1 MMRLMPL
8 RVALCLLTLRDI
20 LPEITVSAMNISN
33 PAMPGDSTR
42 SKPAFAAASAALYE
56 ILYVSTMAANEPLR
70 TVADIAAQSRAANLA
85 GNITGVLV
93 FDGMRFCQHLEG
105 NRKQVLA
112 LMERIRQDP
121 RHTQVEVV
129 YHGALYERRFR
140 RFSLGYTTL
149 DDADLLE
156 KIENLDGLVALNA
169 FWDML
174 TTLDLD
180 A

>member
-1 MMRLMPL
+1 MATRS
-8 RVALCLLTLRDI
+8 VALRR
-20 LPEITVSAMNISN
+20 
-33 PAMPGDSTR
+33 PAVKSCSST
-42 SKPAFAAASAALYE
+42 KPS
-56 ILYVSTMAANEPLR
+56 
-70 TVADIAAQSRAANLA
+70 SRAANLA
-85 GNITGVLV
+85 GKITGVLV

-112 LMERIRQDP
+112 LLERIRQDP

-129 YHGALYERRFR
+129 YHGALDDRRFR

-156 KIENLDGLVALNA
+156 KIENLDGTVALNA
-169 FWDML
+169 FVDML
-174 TTLDLD
+174 TTLNLD

>member
-1 MMRLMPL
+1 MLWLMSS
-8 RVALCLLTLRDI
+8 RAKLCLLTLHTI
-20 LPEITVSAMNISN
+20 LPEITVSAMNTST
-33 PAMPGDSTR
+33 PATPGDSKR
-42 SKPAFAAASAALYE
+42 SKPSFAAASAPLYE

-70 TVADIAAQSRAANLA
+70 TVADIAVQSRAANLA

-121 RHTQVEVV
+121 RHMQVEVV
-129 YHGALYERRFR
+129 YHGALHERRFR
-140 RFSLGYTTL
+140 HFSLGYPTL

-156 KIENLDGLVALNA
+156 KIGNLDGTVALNA

>member
-1 MMRLMPL
+1 M
-8 RVALCLLTLRDI
+8 
-20 LPEITVSAMNISN
+20 
-33 PAMPGDSTR
+33 
-42 SKPAFAAASAALYE
+42 LYE

-70 TVADIAAQSRAANLA
+70 TVANIAAQSRAANLA

-105 NRKQVLA
+105 NRQQVLA
-112 LMERIRQDP
+112 LLERICQDP

-129 YHGALYERRFR
+129 YHGALHERRFR

-156 KIENLDGLVALNA
+156 KIENLDGTVALNA
-169 FWDML
+169 FVDML